1 MSSKPE
7 PGDSLRLFLEYLK
20 VKDSYTIEEQKRIEA
35 DFERNW
41 KG

>member
-7 PGDSLRLFLEYLK
+7 QGKHLQLFLEYLK
-20 VKDSYTIEEQKRIEA
+20 VKDSYSPEEQKQIEA

-41 KG
+41 KQ